1 MAVPHSTSLED
12 NTPRDHGTTI
22 ATELRQALRGTVWTD
37 GGAGYDQARTV
48 WNGAVDRRPAV
59 VARCA
64 HADGALTRS
73 SPMSLLAVH
82 QFHGAATR
90 VAPDATAFALRQPHL
105 LAEVIGAWT
114 PGEATEPHLSWVESA
129 TAALA
134 PDAIPGGYPNILGPA
149 DAERV
154 RLGFGANLDRLRAV
168 KRRYDPDHTFTA
180 IAALDS

>member
-64 HADGALTRS
+64 HADDVRTTLRTARD
-73 SPMSLLAVH
+73 
-82 QFHGAATR
+82 HGVPVSVRGGGHDWVRRAIREAGL
-90 VAPDATAFALRQPHL
+90 VV
-105 LAEVIGAWT
+105 EVIGAWT

-168 KRRYDPDHTFTA
+168 KRRYDPGHTFTA
-180 IAALDS
+180 IAPLDS